1 MYLHPPS
8 SQSFLRLIRSIQCY
22 IFNEISTLHRV
33 LHLLFFP
40 FIGATYS
47 YMDGD
52 LDINDIQTKIFQ
64 NTLAEVA
71 SSRNPTQSDNPN
83 EACCVICLDNI
94 TEVCEARPCAHR
106 NFDYLCL
113 LSWLEQQTKCP
124 LCKSSID
131 EVWYDFESDEPDAK
145 SRVYLVPRPKQPARQ
160 CAQPHTPLNRARNP
174 TSRPNRRRFEE
185 APPQRLTVDEALLRR
200 QNVYRN
206 QLYSLHVGSNLRS
219 GYRDLTPHT
228 FESDPEM
235 VSRARTWL
243 RRELQVFEF
252 LRTPPTTQS
261 SDDTMTRRRA
271 NNAEFLLEYIVAIL
285 KTVDIQGSQGQAEE
299 MLKDFLGRDHTKL
312 LLHELKNF
320 LRSPWSLE
328 AWDRKVQYPTAKKRS
343 FTDGNR
349 SEEGDYRGETR
360 RRRRAVDDSS
370 DRRKGFTGDSYR
382 PTYSSHQHK
391 RIDQARQYM
400 PD

>member
-1 MYLHPPS
+1 
-8 SQSFLRLIRSIQCY
+8 
-22 IFNEISTLHRV
+22 
-33 LHLLFFP
+33 
-40 FIGATYS
+40 
-47 YMDGD
+47 MDAD
-52 LDINDIQTKIFQ
+52 SDTTDIQSKILQ
-64 NTLAEVA
+64 NTLVEVA
-71 SSRNPTQSDNPN
+71 SSRNQAESDNPN
-83 EACCVICLDNI
+83 ETCCVICLDNI
-94 TEVCEARPCAHR
+94 TEVGEARPCSHR
-106 NFDYLCL
+106 NFDYICL

-124 LCKSSID
+124 LCKSNVD
-131 EVWYDFESDEPDAK
+131 EVWYDFENDKPDAK
-145 SRVYLVPRPKQPARQ
+145 SRVYLVPRPKEPAQQPAQ
-160 CAQPHTPLNRARNP
+160 SQSQPYLARNTVP
-174 TSRPNRRRFEE
+174 RLNRRRYEE
-185 APPQRLTVDEALLRR
+185 APPRRLTVDEAILRR
-200 QNVYRN
+200 QDIYRN
-206 QLYSLHVGSNLRS
+206 QIYSLHVGSNLRS
-219 GYRDLTPHT
+219 GYRDLTPQV

-252 LRTPPTTQS
+252 LRTPPTAQA

-343 FTDGNR
+343 IADE
-349 SEEGDYRGETR
+349 SEDAGFRGDTTR
-360 RRRRAVDDSS
+360 RRRVMGESS
-370 DRRKGFTGDSYR
+370 DRRKRYTGDSYR
-382 PTYSSHQHK
+382 PSYSSRHNR
-391 RIDQARQYM
+391 RIEAARQYK

>member
-1 MYLHPPS
+1 
-8 SQSFLRLIRSIQCY
+8 
-22 IFNEISTLHRV
+22 
-33 LHLLFFP
+33 
-40 FIGATYS
+40 
-47 YMDGD
+47 MDRD
-52 LDINDIQTKIFQ
+52 SDTIDIQTKIFQ
-64 NTLAEVA
+64 NTLAEIV
-71 SSRNPTQSDNPN
+71 STRNTRTPTESDNPN
-83 EACCVICLDNI
+83 EACCVICLDSI

-131 EVWYDFESDEPDAK
+131 EVWYDFESDKPDAK
-145 SRVYLVPRPKQPARQ
+145 SRVYLVPRPKQPAQ
-160 CAQPHTPLNRARNP
+160 QHAQPYTQPNRARNP
-174 TSRPNRRRFEE
+174 TSRPNRRRLDET
-185 APPQRLTVDEALLRR
+185 PPQQPTVDEVLLRR
-200 QNVYRN
+200 QDVYRN

-228 FESDPEM
+228 FQSDPEM

-252 LRTPPTTQS
+252 LRTPPTTQL

-299 MLKDFLGRDHTKL
+299 MLKDFLGRDHTQL

-343 FTDGNR
+343 FEDGSR
-349 SEEGDYRGETR
+349 SEEEDHRGYTR
-360 RRRRAVDDSS
+360 RRGREIEESS
-370 DRRKGFTGDSYR
+370 DRRKRFIGDSYR
-382 PTYSSHQHK
+382 PTYSSHHHR
-391 RIDQARQYM
+391 RIDQARQYK